1 MFKKVN
7 AKNKKGRKCQ
17 WKESFVDDL
26 VDIIVENEKYKQKL
40 LLTNVKNAKNGQY
53 MESVVKEI
61 QERCTERGEE
71 FPYDVNQT
79 QQKFRGCVQACRAA
93 AFKTKTTSG
102 IKRFQE
108 SKDYGQWFNKLM
120 LYVSK
125 KNSCQCEQAIEPSAT
140 MNDLECSSYTPS
152 SNASLSDSTP
162 TNSIEPN
169 ERPINKKKRKVFVPD
184 NETRKKTKTK
194 ENVGSVLTTLNAT
207 INDIKESL
215 SNDNSN

>member
-1 MFKKVN
+1 M
-7 AKNKKGRKCQ
+7 
-17 WKESFVDDL
+17 W
-26 VDIIVENEKYKQKL
+26 
-40 LLTNVKNAKNGQY
+40 KNAKNGQY
-53 MESVVKEI
+53 IESVVKEI
-61 QERCTERGEE
+61 QERCTERGEK

-79 QQKFRGCVQACRAA
+79 RQKFLRCVQACRAA
-93 AFKTKTTSG
+93 ALKTNTTSG
-102 IKRFQE
+102 IKRIQV

-120 LYVSK
+120 QHISMMD
-125 KNSCQCEQAIEPSAT
+125 SCQREQAIEPSAT
-140 MNDLECSSYTPS
+140 MNDLECCSYTPS